1 VWPFLLDGEL
11 VGRVD
16 LKADRSA
23 AALDVVGAFVEAGR
37 PPARVAAA
45 LAGELETMASWLGL
59 GGVKVGGRGDL
70 AGALRKAFVRR

>member
-1 VWPFLLDGEL
+1 L

-23 AALDVVGAFVEAGR
+23 DVLHVVGAFVEPDR
-37 PPARVAAA
+37 TTSRVAEA
-45 LAGELETMASWLGL
+45 LAGELETMAGWLGL

-70 AGALRKAFVRR
+70 AGALREALVRR